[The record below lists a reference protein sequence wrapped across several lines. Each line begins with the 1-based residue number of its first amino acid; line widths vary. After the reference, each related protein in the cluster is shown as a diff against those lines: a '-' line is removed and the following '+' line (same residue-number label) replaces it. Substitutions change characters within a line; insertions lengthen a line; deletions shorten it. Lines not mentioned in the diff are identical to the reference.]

1 MLVVVKKYR
10 KLGIGRKLV
19 ELFVEAVKNQDGDEV
34 VLETEAVNK
43 AAIALYES
51 KKNISLLKNGFSILF
66 YFLLDLGFARDK
78 RLMNYYMSGND
89 AFRFKL
95 WLKKMPVTN

>member
-1 MLVVVKKYR
+1 MLVVVKKFR

-19 ELFVEAVKNQDGDEV
+19 ELFVESVKNLDGDEV
-34 VLETEAVNK
+34 VLETEAINK

-51 KKNISLLKNGFSILF
+51 KKQQDLKKDNFF
-66 YFLLDLGFARDK
+66 LDLGFARDK

-95 WLKKMPVTN
+95 WLKKMPVYEIGKF

>member
-19 ELFVEAVKNQDGDEV
+19 ELFIEAVKESKGDEI
-34 VLETEAVNK
+34 VLETEEVNK

-51 KKNISLLKNGFSILF
+51 IKNL
-66 YFLLDLGFARDK
+66 
-78 RLMNYYMSGND
+78 
-89 AFRFKL
+89 
-95 WLKKMPVTN
+95 

>member
-19 ELFVEAVKNQDGDEV
+19 ELFVESIKNEDGDEV

-51 KKNISLLKNGFSILF
+51 KK
-66 YFLLDLGFARDK
+66 
-78 RLMNYYMSGND
+78 
-89 AFRFKL
+89 
-95 WLKKMPVTN
+95 KKKKCI